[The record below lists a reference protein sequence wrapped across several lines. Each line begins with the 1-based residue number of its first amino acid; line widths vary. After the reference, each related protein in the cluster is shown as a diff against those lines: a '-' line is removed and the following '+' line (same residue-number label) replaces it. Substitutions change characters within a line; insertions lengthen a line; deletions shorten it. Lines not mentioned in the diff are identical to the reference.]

1 MGSTGWGVGGVGLT
15 GAPGLGGGGLA
26 GSGVWFWGASGV
38 VLVGWRT
45 VGLGG
50 GPGGHRLGLGDDQ
63 HLGRRRNISHRISD
77 ESFEIFG
84 SRRPDGI
91 ILVLES
97 IFTKC
102 NIPDLINNDT
112 AHPYQLTYIIRI
124 LF

>member
-1 MGSTGWGVGGVGLT
+1 MVLGRLWGG
-15 GAPGLGGGGLA
+15 PGGLED
-26 GSGVWFWGASGV
+26 GGA
-38 VLVGWRT
+38 W
-45 VGLGG
+45 G

-63 HLGRRRNISHRISD
+63 HLGRRRNITHRISD

-91 ILVLES
+91 ILLLES

-112 AHPYQLTYIIRI
+112 PSSPTYIHNPYFI
-124 LF
+124 LVYHPFSILSYSSFSF